1 MNIPFESKPCVVC
14 GNTERFQELVLTK
27 DRRIHQTVRTVICK
41 DCGLVFLNPGPSEEG
56 YLSFYRNN
64 LGAKITPPLREDLIR
79 KKRVPASLQI
89 RFIKDCLGDISSL
102 DTVDVG
108 SGWGGF
114 LYYLKPEVRTLVST
128 EILPVK
134 EYIEREF
141 QCSLSLVARLSDGFP
156 PASFDLITATA
167 VIEHYPHPWPVVLDY
182 AQALRPGGAL
192 FLFTPDVK
200 GMCFSL
206 GIEQFFKFLHPYI
219 YSVNSLRSL
228 LSKAGFTDFHY
239 WSSQPD
245 YSVRSLRNPVH
256 VISGNILMLAWK
268 GKNLGQD
275 MTLYKDDPAEIV
287 EIFKRQQIIED
298 EYQKR
303 RVQWLSP
310 WAKPLRAA
318 ARLLPKSSR
327 DNYLSMVEQYEAQ
340 KSSKGLSADFA

>member
-1 MNIPFESKPCVVC
+1 MDIPFESKTCIIC
-14 GNTERFQELVLTK
+14 GNIEHFQELVLTK
-27 DRRIHQTVRTVICK
+27 DRRIHQTVRTVICR
-41 DCGLVFLNPGPSEEG
+41 DCGLVFLNPGPTEEG
-56 YLSFYRNN
+56 YQSYYQNT
-64 LGAKITPPLREDLIR
+64 LGARISPPRREDIIR
-79 KKRVPASLQI
+79 KKALLAPLQI

-114 LYYLKPEVRTLVST
+114 LYYLKPEVRTLAST

-141 QCSLSLVARLSDGFP
+141 QCPLSSVARLSDGFP

-167 VIEHYPHPWPVVLDY
+167 VIEHYPDPLPVVLDY
-182 AQALRPGGAL
+182 AQALRPGGTL

-206 GIEQFFKFLHPYI
+206 GTEQFFKFLHPYI

-228 LSKAGFTDFHY
+228 LSKAGFTDFRY
-239 WSSQPD
+239 WSSRPD
-245 YSVRSLRNPVH
+245 YSTRSIRNPVH
-256 VISGNILMLAWK
+256 VISGNILMLARK
-268 GKNLGQD
+268 GKTPGQD
-275 MTLYKDDPAEIV
+275 MILYRDDPLEIL

-303 RVQWLSP
+303 RLIWLSP

-318 ARLLPKSSR
+318 ARLLPKSSKN
-327 DNYLSMVEQYEAQ
+327 NYLSMVEQYETQ
-340 KSSKGLSADFA
+340 VNSKALSAHLV

>member
-1 MNIPFESKPCVVC
+1 LNIPFESKPCVVC
-14 GNTERFQELVLTK
+14 GNTERFHELVLTK
-27 DRRIHQTVRTVICK
+27 DRRIHQTIRTVICT
-41 DCGLVFLNPGPSEEG
+41 DCGLVFLNPGPTEEG

-64 LGAKITPPLREDLIR
+64 LGAKISPPLREDLIR

-89 RFIKDCLGDISSL
+89 RFIKDCLGDISTL

-134 EYIEREF
+134 KYIEKEF
-141 QCSLSLVARLSDGFP
+141 RCPLSLVARLSDGFP

-167 VIEHYPHPWPVVLDY
+167 VIEHYPDPWPVVLDY
-182 AQALRPGGAL
+182 AQALRPGGTL
-192 FLFTPDVK
+192 FLFTPDIK

-228 LSKAGFTDFHY
+228 LSKAGFIDFRY
-239 WSSQPD
+239 WSSRPD
-245 YSVRSLRNPVH
+245 YSIRSLRNPAH
-256 VISGNILMLAWK
+256 VISGNILMLARK
-268 GKNLGQD
+268 GKTPSPD
-275 MTLYKDDPAEIV
+275 MMLFKDDPTEIV

-303 RVQWLSP
+303 RVLWLSP

-318 ARLLPKSSR
+318 ARLWPKSSR
-327 DNYLSMVEQYEAQ
+327 DNYLSMVKQYEAQ
-340 KSSKGLSADFA
+340 ANSKIPSPHFA

>member
-1 MNIPFESKPCVVC
+1 M
-14 GNTERFQELVLTK
+14 TK

-41 DCGLVFLNPGPSEEG
+41 ECGLVFLNPGPTEEG
-56 YLSFYRNN
+56 YLGYYQKT
-64 LGAKITPPLREDLIR
+64 LGVRATPPLRENIIR
-79 KKRVPASLQI
+79 KKSVLASFQI
-89 RFIKDCLGDISSL
+89 RFIKDCLGDISSM

-114 LYYLKPEVRTLVST
+114 LYYLKPEVGTLVAT
-128 EILPVK
+128 EVLEPVK
-134 EYIEREF
+134 MYIEKEF
-141 QCSLSLVARLSDGFP
+141 QCPLSLVTRLSDGFP

-167 VIEHYPHPWPVVLDY
+167 VIEHYTNPLPVVLDY
-182 AQALRPGGAL
+182 AQALRPGGSL

-206 GIEQFFKFLHPYI
+206 GIDQYFKFLHPYN

-245 YSVRSLRNPVH
+245 YSLRSLRNPAHIVA
-256 VISGNILMLAWK
+256 GNILMVAKK
-268 GKNLGQD
+268 GKTPGQD
-275 MTLYKDDPAEIV
+275 EDLYKDDPAEIV
-287 EIFKRQQIIED
+287 EIFKRHQIIED

-303 RVQWLSP
+303 RLIWLSP

-327 DNYLSMVEQYEAQ
+327 DQYLSMVEQYETRY
-340 KSSKGLSADFA
+340 KSIVGVL